1 MLAYGVNTMNPLESK
16 LAALGSFG
24 KPSYPPTHP
33 TDGGA
38 IYGPFGAPTGGFGA
52 TTGGFGGYP
61 TGGILPPE
69 LEKKA
74 SVVLPLAG
82 AALLG
87 KNYFKYFIS
96 ILFKILN

>member
-1 MLAYGVNTMNPLESK
+1 MNSSPLDSK
-16 LAALGSFG
+16 FGSFNRPG
-24 KPSYPPTHP
+24 YPSVPTE
-33 TDGGA
+33 GGA
-38 IYGPFGAPTGGFGA
+38 MFGPF
-52 TTGGFGGYP
+52 GYP

-87 KNYFKYFIS
+87 K
-96 ILFKILN
+96 

>member
-1 MLAYGVNTMNPLESK
+1 MSDYGVNTMTVNPLEAKFGSLENK
-16 LAALGSFG
+16 FGSFG
-24 KPSYPPTHP
+24 KPSYPPHP

-38 IYGPFGAPTGGFGA
+38 IFGPYGH
-52 TTGGFGGYP
+52 GYP
-61 TGGILPPE
+61 TMGILPPE

-87 KNYFKYFIS
+87 NK
-96 ILFKILN
+96 